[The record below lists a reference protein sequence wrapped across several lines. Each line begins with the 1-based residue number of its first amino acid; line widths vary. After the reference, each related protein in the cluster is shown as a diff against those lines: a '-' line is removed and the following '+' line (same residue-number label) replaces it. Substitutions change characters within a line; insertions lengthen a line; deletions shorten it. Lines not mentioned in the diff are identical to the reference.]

1 MEKKR
6 TKSKKVG
13 IKEKKKKETKVKG
26 LWNIFNKIIEE
37 KFSNLIMGQEA

>member
-13 IKEKKKKETKVKG
+13 IKEKKKKKPRSKAYE
-26 LWNIFNKIIEE
+26 IFSIK
-37 KFSNLIMGQEA
+37 S